1 MNKSILFVT
10 SLLTILYSLP
20 GFSQTR
26 NPDLTK
32 ASSFSASNRE
42 FVLGKDKDK
51 GQIIQVKS
59 AEGPGVVWLENVL
72 FSTGTLEFDVKGKDV
87 MQRSFV
93 GLAFHSQNDS
103 TYEAIYFRPF
113 NFNSAEELR
122 RSHSVQYIFLPQF
135 DWFNLRESQPGKYES
150 PLPKPVDPNDWFHV
164 KIRISHQQIQVY
176 VNDWPTK
183 VLDVKPINPNADGK
197 LGFWVGNGSDG
208 SFANL
213 RIQPD

>member
-1 MNKSILFVT
+1 MNKSILLVT
-10 SLLTILYSLP
+10 GLLTILTSLP
-20 GFSQTR
+20 GLSQTLS
-26 NPDLTK
+26 PDLTK
-32 ASSFSASNRE
+32 VSNFSSSNRE
-42 FVLGKDKDK
+42 FVLKKDQDK

-59 AEGPGVVWLENVL
+59 AEGPGVVWLEDVS

-87 MQRSFV
+87 MQQSFV
-93 GLAFHSQNDS
+93 GLAFHGQDDS

-113 NFNSAEELR
+113 NFNSTEELR

-135 DWFNLRESQPGKYES
+135 DWFNLRESQPGKYEN

-164 KIRISHQQIQVY
+164 KITIRQDQIQVY
-176 VNDWPTK
+176 VNDLQTE
-183 VLDVKPINPNADGK
+183 VLDVQPINPNAEGK

-213 RIQPD
+213 RIQAD